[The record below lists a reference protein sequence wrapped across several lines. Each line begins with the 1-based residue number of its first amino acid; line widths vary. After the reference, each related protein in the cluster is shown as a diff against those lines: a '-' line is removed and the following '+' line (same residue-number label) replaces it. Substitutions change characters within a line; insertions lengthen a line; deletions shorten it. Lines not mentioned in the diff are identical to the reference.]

1 MDGHFGTARLGDGLA
16 ATFAAAA
23 GKHDREGSF
32 PFGNIARLHEARL
45 LGLTAP
51 RRHGGS
57 DGGLRQ
63 AAELAREVGRGCAST
78 ALILAMQLMHQKLIA
93 TNVRWPEA
101 LAARVAIDAVERG
114 ALVNALRVEPALGT
128 PARGGLPATIA
139 RRTARGWL
147 LSGRKSYATG
157 APALSWLVVWARTD
171 DAEPMVGNFL
181 VPADIDGVSTVE
193 TWDQLGLRASASH
206 DVVFDNVLLPDDHAV
221 DIRPVGSWRER
232 DPWQAIWNAVLIGAV
247 YTGVAEA
254 ARDWLVRFLT
264 ERVPA
269 DLGQPLAS
277 LPRMQEALG
286 AIEARLLTNH
296 QLIAANAAQTDAE
309 TPPSITDSN
318 LIKVV
323 LAEGAVAAVK
333 HAVQLAGNHALA
345 RSNPLERHLRDVL
358 SARVHTPQ
366 ADSAYAAA
374 GRAALGVD
382 GD

>member
-16 ATFAAAA
+16 TTFAAAA
-23 GKHDREGSF
+23 SQHDRERTF

-45 LGLTAP
+45 LGLTVP
-51 RRHGGS
+51 RRHGGRE
-57 DGGLRQ
+57 GGLRQ
-63 AAELAREVGRGCAST
+63 AAELVREVGRGCAST
-78 ALILAMQLMHQKLIA
+78 ALVLAMQLMHQKLIA
-93 TNVRWPEA
+93 SNVRWPET
-101 LAARVAIDAVERG
+101 LAARVAVDAVERG

-128 PARGGLPATIA
+128 PARGGMPATIA
-139 RRTARGWL
+139 RRTARGWS
-147 LSGRKSYATG
+147 LSGRKISATG
-157 APALSWLVVWARTD
+157 APALSWLLVWARTE
-171 DAEPMVGNFL
+171 DAEPLVGNFL
-181 VPADIDGVSTVE
+181 VPAGIDGVSIVE

-232 DPWQAIWNAVLIGAV
+232 DPWQVIWNAVLIGAV

-254 ARDWLVRFLT
+254 ARDWLVRFLN

-269 DLGQPLAS
+269 NLGYPLAR
-277 LPRMQEALG
+277 LPRMREALG

-296 QLIAANAAQTDAE
+296 QLIAANAAQTDAD

-323 LAEGAVAAVK
+323 LADGAIAVVER
-333 HAVQLAGNHALA
+333 AVQLAGNNALA

-358 SARVHTPQ
+358 CARVHTPQ
-366 ADSAYAAA
+366 TDSAYTAA
-374 GRAALGVD
+374 GRAALGVE